1 MSTNTHPTTH
11 IRIQVQ
17 QQDFDLSAEYA
28 ALRAASGNP
37 GAIVVFT
44 GLVREVLDA
53 TRVATASAK
62 DQALTLE
69 HYPGM
74 TENALQ
80 KIAEQAAARWPLQGI
95 CIIHRVGTMLP
106 GDQIVLVA
114 ASSAH
119 RNAAFESADFMM
131 DYLKTSAP
139 FWKKQIT
146 GENSHWVQSRE
157 SDYKAAAR
165 WLSSDMKPV
174 KKD

>member
-1 MSTNTHPTTH
+1 MTAYSASATN
-11 IRIQVQ
+11 IIIKIQ
-17 QQDFDLSAEYA
+17 QQDFDLAAEYSA
-28 ALRAASGNP
+28 MRTTSVNP

-44 GLVREVLDA
+44 GLVREVIEA
-53 TRVATASAK
+53 ASVECEHR
-62 DQALTLE
+62 DQSLTLE

-80 KIAEQAAARWPLQGI
+80 QIAEEAAARWPLQGI
-95 CIIHRVGTMLP
+95 CIIHRVGTLQP

-139 FWKKQIT
+139 FWKKQMT
-146 GENSHWVQSRE
+146 GDNSHWVQSRE
-157 SDYKAAAR
+157 SDYLAAAR
-165 WLSSDMKPV
+165 WQTSE
-174 KKD
+174 KKNR